1 MSTLNTIINML
12 QFSLGPMGPIL
23 AAFLLLLFLGLI
35 GFAFYMRE
43 QANPLARFE
52 ASATKQRARF
62 KGNELA
68 GLRGEARNE
77 FLDKYSSLLE
87 PKDEKEMSNI
97 KEKLRAA
104 GYVRRDAVALY
115 YLIQMGLGLGFLLLG
130 MAYYFL
136 IVPED
141 GRTMQ
146 ISIFSLVMPGVLG
159 YMAPKYLLGKKIEKR
174 KDEMQSSFPDA
185 LDMMLVCVEA
195 GQSLDQAI
203 VRVSRELGKSAPALG
218 YEFEVVANELRA
230 GKDRP
235 TVLNDM
241 AARVDLSDVTSFV
254 SVMIQSAAFGTSI
267 GDALGVYAR
276 EMREKRVM
284 RAEEKANKLPVKMTL
299 STMVLTVPPLLIIMV
314 GPSIVDVMNNMSAV
328 GAN

>member
-1 MSTLNTIINML
+1 
-12 QFSLGPMGPIL
+12 
-23 AAFLLLLFLGLI
+23 
-35 GFAFYMRE
+35 
-43 QANPLARFE
+43 
-52 ASATKQRARF
+52 
-62 KGNELA
+62 
-68 GLRGEARNE
+68 
-77 FLDKYSSLLE
+77 
-87 PKDEKEMSNI
+87 MSNI

-267 GDALGVYAR
+267 GDALGVYAK